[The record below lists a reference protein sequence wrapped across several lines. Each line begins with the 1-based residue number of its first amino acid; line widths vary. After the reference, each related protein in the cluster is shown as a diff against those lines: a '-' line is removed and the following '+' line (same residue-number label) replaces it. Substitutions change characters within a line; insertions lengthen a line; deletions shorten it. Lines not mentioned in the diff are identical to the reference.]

1 MSSPPKRRNCESDW
15 NREWRSHRPS
25 YTRTCRSLAQV
36 EPSRPCSIGG
46 EAPSKHARCGGRIG
60 DLFVTVNR
68 EWLQGLAKTAEEAIP
83 NGTIIPDEDA
93 QHSDVNSPVHRQLR
107 HYLFATDTPFA
118 LPDRIASSLLNRT
131 VQDTLNGKK
140 GAIHNLN
147 LSSPGSP
154 TRAMTIQES
163 KEVQEFHVFRRG
175 NPLDRGNLVQ
185 PRFLSIL
192 ADKSEPVI
200 FRPGQR
206 RLDLAKAIVSRTIP

>member
-1 MSSPPKRRNCESDW
+1 MLDV
-15 NREWRSHRPS
+15 
-25 YTRTCRSLAQV
+25 ADV
-36 EPSRPCSIGG
+36 F
-46 EAPSKHARCGGRIG
+46 G

-163 KEVQEFHVFRRG
+163 KEVQEFHVSAVGIRSIAAILF
-175 NPLDRGNLVQ
+175 NLASFQ
-185 PRFLSIL
+185 SWPTNRN
-192 ADKSEPVI
+192 
-200 FRPGQR
+200 R
-206 RLDLAKAIVSRTIP
+206 